1 MFLSEHLFIKNSK
14 VVHRLSIMK
23 ETDDQLDDKA
33 LRRLLVSR
41 PAKAMRIL
49 YDLYHDGLLRIAV
62 GLMHDQD
69 AARDIVQD
77 AYFYVWRHAKRI
89 GRNHHRSIQ
98 HYLVK
103 IVKNRSISHYHEQ
116 ILANKRKLLVAERKD
131 RFEQPIET
139 RLIEIETTTD
149 IRSIIERFPRREWE
163 CLTLKLDEELS
174 NQEISARLGVGI
186 KAVERSL
193 TSARKRLIRE
203 LRSRFNMKV

>member
-1 MFLSEHLFIKNSK
+1 
-14 VVHRLSIMK
+14 MK

-174 NQEISARLGVGI
+174 NQEISVRLGVGI

>member
-1 MFLSEHLFIKNSK
+1 
-14 VVHRLSIMK
+14 MK